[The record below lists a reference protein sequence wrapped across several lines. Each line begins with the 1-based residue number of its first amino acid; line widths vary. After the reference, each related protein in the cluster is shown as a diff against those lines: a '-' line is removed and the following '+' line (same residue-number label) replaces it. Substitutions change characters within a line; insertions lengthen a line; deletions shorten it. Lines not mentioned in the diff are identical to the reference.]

1 MNPRTLFTW
10 LARAEVVTWTLLL
23 IGMALKYVTRTTD
36 LGVSLFGLV
45 HGVVFLA
52 FVLVTVVLWVDQR
65 WPLREV
71 VLVLACAIPP
81 FATLYAERRVERLQ
95 LAPSRW
101 RLRAGGDEAA
111 SVPERAVAAALA
123 RPVAAALVGALAV
136 GTATLVLLLIGPPP
150 VPGNGA

>member
-23 IGMALKYVTRTTD
+23 IGMALKYVTRTTE
-36 LGVSLFGLV
+36 LGVSVFGLV

-95 LAPSRW
+95 LLR
-101 RLRAGGDEAA
+101 RLRLTDPGHAQPGGLFAGAA
-111 SVPERAVAAALA
+111 MALSSVSVVANS
-123 RPVAAALVGALAV
+123 
-136 GTATLVLLLIGPPP
+136 LLLRRWKGQS
-150 VPGNGA
+150 

>member
-23 IGMALKYVTRTTD
+23 IGMALKYVTRTTE
-36 LGVSLFGLV
+36 LGVSVFGLV

-81 FATLYAERRVERLQ
+81 FATLYAERRVERLR
-95 LAPSRW
+95 LAARDSGRVTD
-101 RLRAGGDEAA
+101 A
-111 SVPERAVAAALA
+111 A

>member
-1 MNPRTLFTW
+1 MTPRTLFTW

-23 IGMALKYVTRTTD
+23 IGMALKYVTRTTE
-36 LGVSLFGLV
+36 LGVSVFGLV

-101 RLRAGGDEAA
+101 RLRVGGDEAA

>member
-23 IGMALKYVTRTTD
+23 IGMALKYVTRTTE
-36 LGVSLFGLV
+36 LGVSVFGLV

-81 FATLYAERRVERLQ
+81 L
-95 LAPSRW
+95 S
-101 RLRAGGDEAA
+101 
-111 SVPERAVAAALA
+111 
-123 RPVAAALVGALAV
+123 
-136 GTATLVLLLIGPPP
+136 LIHI
-150 VPGNGA
+150 

>member
-23 IGMALKYVTRTTD
+23 IGMALKYVTRTTE
-36 LGVSLFGLV
+36 LGVSVFGLV

-81 FATLYAERRVERLQ
+81 FATRYAERRVERLQ
-95 LAPSRW
+95 ALTEELNQNGGNALAIATNVTDPDQVK
-101 RLRAGGDEAA
+101 RLVDAAVQTYGRIDVIINNAGGA
-111 SVPERAVAAALA
+111 
-123 RPVAAALVGALAV
+123 VGA
-136 GTATLVLLLIGPPP
+136 
-150 VPGNGA
+150 